1 MEHEREGS
9 APSLSGKRR
18 EAMALVAAA
27 AFGLVPGVASAVDCA
42 GFVGATLPGS
52 AGTVTEASVVPA
64 GSFSAP
70 TGVAYDIPSPFCRV
84 QATLRPSP
92 DSDIKVEVWLPEG
105 AAWNGRFLGTGNG
118 GYAGAISY
126 GALANGVQLGFA
138 TANTDMGTAPATGLD
153 GRPIIGRPEKWIDW
167 GYRATHLMTVAGKEV
182 LQSRY
187 GRGAQYAYFSGCSTG
202 GSQALHEAQQFPADY
217 DGILAG
223 APANNRT
230 HLHTEILW
238 TYDVTHRAPDSL
250 IPPDKL
256 QLMTRAVLDACA
268 TQSGGLPSDPY
279 LTDPRACRWDP
290 AEIQCAAGA
299 NDTSQCLTP
308 AQVQAARLIYDGP
321 RNPRTGR
328 LIYAGP
334 ERGSESGS
342 TFDWARLQGITVPSD
357 IPLFSGLFY
366 WAFGPNWD
374 WRSFDYDRDMALLD
388 DLLAAILNAN
398 DPDLDRFRERGSKL
412 IGYHGWADAL
422 VPPQDFVSYYERV
435 AARDSG
441 RGTQLASAAGD
452 LVSTVIQ
459 GPGSTAEDDVD
470 AAQGGG
476 RRART
481 SDYFRLFLAPGLG
494 HCSGGPGPNQFGN
507 VQPAAVP
514 ANPENNLLL
523 ALQRWVEQ
531 GVAPRS
537 VVATK
542 FVNDQPAQGV
552 AQTRPLCPYPH
563 VARYRGQGDPND
575 AASFDCVRGGR
586 YDNPTPAPEYLR

>member
-1 MEHEREGS
+1 
-9 APSLSGKRR
+9 
-18 EAMALVAAA
+18 
-27 AFGLVPGVASAVDCA
+27 
-42 GFVGATLPGS
+42 
-52 AGTVTEASVVPA
+52 
-64 GSFSAP
+64 
-70 TGVAYDIPSPFCRV
+70 
-84 QATLRPSP
+84 
-92 DSDIKVEVWLPEG
+92 
-105 AAWNGRFLGTGNG
+105 
-118 GYAGAISY
+118 
-126 GALANGVQLGFA
+126 
-138 TANTDMGTAPATGLD
+138 
-153 GRPIIGRPEKWIDW
+153 
-167 GYRATHLMTVAGKEV
+167 MTVAGKEV
-182 LQSRY
+182 LQGHY

-230 HLHTEILW
+230 HLHTDVLW
-238 TYDVTHRAPDSL
+238 NYDVTHRTPDSL

-256 QLMTRAVLDACA
+256 QLMTRAVLGACA
-268 TQSGGLPSDPY
+268 AQSGGLPSDPY

-290 AEIQCAAGA
+290 AEIQCAEGA

-308 AQVQAARLIYDGP
+308 AQVEAARLVYDGP

-366 WAFGPNWD
+366 WAFGPDWD
-374 WRSFDYDRDMALLD
+374 WRTFDYDRDMALLD

-398 DPDLDRFRERGSKL
+398 DPDLDRFRERGGKL

-441 RGTQLASAAGD
+441 RGGPQLASALPAGGEP
-452 LVSTVIQ
+452 VSTIIQ
-459 GPGSTAEDDVD
+459 GPDTTAAEEDDGGT
-470 AAQGGG
+470 QNSGG
-476 RRART
+476 RTART
-481 SDYFRLFLAPGLG
+481 RDYFRLFLAPGVG

-523 ALQRWVEQ
+523 ALRRWVEE

-542 FVNDQPAQGV
+542 FVNDAPASGV
-552 AQTRPLCPYPH
+552 AATRPLCPVP
-563 VARYRGQGDPND
+563 ARFALPRPRRPERRRQLRLRRRRPLRQPDAGAGVLALGARPARKESD
-575 AASFDCVRGGR
+575 AARHQPPAPRPAGVGAGPPRRAGRLRAGRPARAARRGGAALAPAAGRGARPPARGAARRSDPPARRDGRAARGGR
-586 YDNPTPAPEYLR
+586 AQPGRSGARGARRARGRSAAGPRRPGGGQPAGRRHRGGVLRRALRPLPAHGAGDGRAAAARRRRAPGAEGPARPRPE